1 MSRHSEEKKNKKGL
15 KTFGIIVLV
24 LLIILA
30 IIVGGTF
37 AFVHS
42 KLSKMQQV
50 DLNEDDLNVSAQAEQ
65 QLAEYR
71 NVAIF
76 GVDSRDDSYDKGNRS
91 DCIIIAS
98 INKYTNKI
106 KLLSLYRDT
115 YVFIPEHGYTKLNHA
130 YAYGGPKLAI
140 ETINRNFDMNIT
152 DYITVNFSALTD
164 VIDAL
169 GGVTINVT
177 SEELNEVNRYAKD
190 VARINGRE
198 WTKIEK
204 AGEQTLT
211 GVQATGYSRV
221 RYLKG
226 GDYARAGRQRTV
238 IDAIIK
244 KARHSGPKKLYNA
257 ADCFL
262 PQIATSLSGT
272 EFARLVS
279 FFPLYNIGSQDGFPF
294 DKTNKTINKAAVV
307 VCNTLPSN
315 VKKLHEYLFE
325 TKDYNPSQTVVKISK
340 GS

>member
-1 MSRHSEEKKNKKGL
+1 MANKRKRKKHTKL
-15 KTFGIIVLV
+15 ILLIELVLILIAIAVGIIVL
-24 LLIILA
+24 LY
-30 IIVGGTF
+30 
-37 AFVHS
+37 S
-42 KLSKMQQV
+42 KINKPDWDDGKV
-50 DLNEDDLNVSAQAEQ
+50 YTNELNDDNMSRYINIAL
-65 QLAEYR
+65 
-71 NVAIF
+71 F
-76 GVDSRDDSYDKGNRS
+76 GVDSRANNLTKNTRS
-91 DCIIIAS
+91 DSIMIAS

-279 FFPLYNIGSQDGFPF
+279 FFPLYNIESQDGFPF

>member
-1 MSRHSEEKKNKKGL
+1 MANKRKRKKHTKL
-15 KTFGIIVLV
+15 ILLIELVLILIAIAVGIIVL
-24 LLIILA
+24 LY
-30 IIVGGTF
+30 
-37 AFVHS
+37 S
-42 KLSKMQQV
+42 KINKPDWDDGKV
-50 DLNEDDLNVSAQAEQ
+50 YTNELNDDNMSRYINIAL
-65 QLAEYR
+65 
-71 NVAIF
+71 F
-76 GVDSRDDSYDKGNRS
+76 GVDSRANDLTKNTRS
-91 DCIIIAS
+91 DSIIIAS

-279 FFPLYNIGSQDGFPF
+279 FFPLYNIESQDGFPF

>member
-1 MSRHSEEKKNKKGL
+1 MANKRKRKKHTKL
-15 KTFGIIVLV
+15 ILLIELVLILIAIAVGIIVL
-24 LLIILA
+24 LY
-30 IIVGGTF
+30 
-37 AFVHS
+37 S
-42 KLSKMQQV
+42 KINKSDWDDGKV
-50 DLNEDDLNVSAQAEQ
+50 YTNELNDDNMSRYINIAL
-65 QLAEYR
+65 
-71 NVAIF
+71 F
-76 GVDSRDDSYDKGNRS
+76 GVDSRANDLTKNTRS
-91 DCIIIAS
+91 DSIMIAS

-272 EFARLVS
+272 EFARLIS
-279 FFPLYNIGSQDGFPF
+279 FFPLYNIESQDGFPF

>member
-1 MSRHSEEKKNKKGL
+1 MANKRKRKKHTKL
-15 KTFGIIVLV
+15 ILLIELVLILIAIAVGIIVL
-24 LLIILA
+24 LY
-30 IIVGGTF
+30 
-37 AFVHS
+37 S
-42 KLSKMQQV
+42 KINKPDWDDGKV
-50 DLNEDDLNVSAQAEQ
+50 YTNELNDDNMSRYINIAL
-65 QLAEYR
+65 
-71 NVAIF
+71 F
-76 GVDSRDDSYDKGNRS
+76 GVDSRANDLTKNTRS
-91 DCIIIAS
+91 DSIMIAS

-279 FFPLYNIGSQDGFPF
+279 FFPLYNIESQNGFPF

>member
-1 MSRHSEEKKNKKGL
+1 
-15 KTFGIIVLV
+15 
-24 LLIILA
+24 
-30 IIVGGTF
+30 
-37 AFVHS
+37 
-42 KLSKMQQV
+42 
-50 DLNEDDLNVSAQAEQ
+50 
-65 QLAEYR
+65 
-71 NVAIF
+71 
-76 GVDSRDDSYDKGNRS
+76 
-91 DCIIIAS
+91 
-98 INKYTNKI
+98 
-106 KLLSLYRDT
+106 
-115 YVFIPEHGYTKLNHA
+115 
-130 YAYGGPKLAI
+130 
-140 ETINRNFDMNIT
+140 MNIT

-211 GVQATGYSRV
+211 AVVQATGYSRV

-279 FFPLYNIGSQDGFPF
+279 FFPLYNIGKPGWHP
-294 DKTNKTINKAAVV
+294 I
-307 VCNTLPSN
+307 L
-315 VKKLHEYLFE
+315 
-325 TKDYNPSQTVVKISK
+325 TKQIRQ
-340 GS
+340 

>member
-1 MSRHSEEKKNKKGL
+1 MSNKRKRKKHTKL
-15 KTFGIIVLV
+15 ILLIELVLILIAIAVGIIVL
-24 LLIILA
+24 LY
-30 IIVGGTF
+30 
-37 AFVHS
+37 S
-42 KLSKMQQV
+42 KINKPDWDDGKV
-50 DLNEDDLNVSAQAEQ
+50 YTNELNDDNMSRYINIAL
-65 QLAEYR
+65 
-71 NVAIF
+71 F
-76 GVDSRDDSYDKGNRS
+76 GVDSRANDLTKNTRS
-91 DCIIIAS
+91 DSIMIAS

-279 FFPLYNIGSQDGFPF
+279 FFPLYNIESQDGFPF

>member
-1 MSRHSEEKKNKKGL
+1 MANKRKRKKHTKL
-15 KTFGIIVLV
+15 ILLIELVLILIAIAVGIIVL
-24 LLIILA
+24 LY
-30 IIVGGTF
+30 
-37 AFVHS
+37 S
-42 KLSKMQQV
+42 KINKPDWDDGKV
-50 DLNEDDLNVSAQAEQ
+50 YTNELTDDNMSRYINIAL
-65 QLAEYR
+65 
-71 NVAIF
+71 F
-76 GVDSRDDSYDKGNRS
+76 GVDSRANDLTKNTRS
-91 DCIIIAS
+91 DSIMIAS

-279 FFPLYNIGSQDGFPF
+279 FFPLYNIESQDGFPF

>member
-1 MSRHSEEKKNKKGL
+1 MANKRKRKKHTKL
-15 KTFGIIVLV
+15 ILLIELVLILIAIAVGIIVL
-24 LLIILA
+24 LY
-30 IIVGGTF
+30 
-37 AFVHS
+37 S
-42 KLSKMQQV
+42 KINKPDWDDGKV
-50 DLNEDDLNVSAQAEQ
+50 YTNELNDDNMSRYINIAL
-65 QLAEYR
+65 
-71 NVAIF
+71 F
-76 GVDSRDDSYDKGNRS
+76 GVDSRANDLTKNTRS
-91 DCIIIAS
+91 DSIIIAS

-262 PQIATSLSGT
+262 PQIDTSLSGT

-279 FFPLYNIGSQDGFPF
+279 FFPLYNIESQDGFPF

-325 TKDYNPSQTVVKISK
+325 TKDYNPSQTVVKISN

>member
-1 MSRHSEEKKNKKGL
+1 MANKRKRKKHTKL
-15 KTFGIIVLV
+15 ILLIELVLILIAIAVGIIVL
-24 LLIILA
+24 LY
-30 IIVGGTF
+30 
-37 AFVHS
+37 S
-42 KLSKMQQV
+42 KINKPDWDDGKV
-50 DLNEDDLNVSAQAEQ
+50 YTNELNDDNMSRYINIAL
-65 QLAEYR
+65 
-71 NVAIF
+71 F
-76 GVDSRDDSYDKGNRS
+76 GVDSRANDLTKNTRS
-91 DCIIIAS
+91 DSIMIAS

-262 PQIATSLSGT
+262 PQTATSLSGT

-279 FFPLYNIGSQDGFPF
+279 FFPLYNIESQDGFPF

>member
-1 MSRHSEEKKNKKGL
+1 MANKRKRKKHTKL
-15 KTFGIIVLV
+15 ILLIELVLILIAIAVGIIVL
-24 LLIILA
+24 LY
-30 IIVGGTF
+30 
-37 AFVHS
+37 S
-42 KLSKMQQV
+42 KINKPDWDDGKV
-50 DLNEDDLNVSAQAEQ
+50 YTNELNDDNMSRYINIAL
-65 QLAEYR
+65 
-71 NVAIF
+71 F
-76 GVDSRDDSYDKGNRS
+76 GVDSRANDLTKNTRS
-91 DCIIIAS
+91 DSIMIAS

-272 EFARLVS
+272 EFAL
-279 FFPLYNIGSQDGFPF
+279 I
-294 DKTNKTINKAAVV
+294 
-307 VCNTLPSN
+307 
-315 VKKLHEYLFE
+315 
-325 TKDYNPSQTVVKISK
+325 
-340 GS
+340 

>member
-1 MSRHSEEKKNKKGL
+1 MANKRKRKKHTKL
-15 KTFGIIVLV
+15 ILLIELMLILIAIAVGIIVL
-24 LLIILA
+24 LY
-30 IIVGGTF
+30 
-37 AFVHS
+37 S
-42 KLSKMQQV
+42 KINKPDWDDGKV
-50 DLNEDDLNVSAQAEQ
+50 YTNELNDDNMSRYINIAL
-65 QLAEYR
+65 
-71 NVAIF
+71 F
-76 GVDSRDDSYDKGNRS
+76 GVDSRANDLTKNTRS
-91 DCIIIAS
+91 DSIIIAS

-198 WTKIEK
+198 WPKIEK

-244 KARHSGPKKLYNA
+244 KARHSDPKKLYNA

-279 FFPLYNIGSQDGFPF
+279 FFPLYDIESQDGFPF

-325 TKDYNPSQTVVKISK
+325 TKDYNPSQMVVKISK

>member
-1 MSRHSEEKKNKKGL
+1 MANKRKRKKHTKL
-15 KTFGIIVLV
+15 ILLIELVLILIAIAVGIIVL
-24 LLIILA
+24 LY
-30 IIVGGTF
+30 
-37 AFVHS
+37 S
-42 KLSKMQQV
+42 KINKPDWDDGKV
-50 DLNEDDLNVSAQAEQ
+50 YTNELNDDNMSRYINIAL
-65 QLAEYR
+65 
-71 NVAIF
+71 F
-76 GVDSRDDSYDKGNRS
+76 GVDSRANDLTKNTRS
-91 DCIIIAS
+91 DSIIIAS

-279 FFPLYNIGSQDGFPF
+279 FFPLYNIEIQDGFPF

>member
-1 MSRHSEEKKNKKGL
+1 MANKRKRKKHTKL
-15 KTFGIIVLV
+15 ILLIELVLILIAIAVGIIVL
-24 LLIILA
+24 LY
-30 IIVGGTF
+30 
-37 AFVHS
+37 S
-42 KLSKMQQV
+42 KINKPDWDDGKV
-50 DLNEDDLNVSAQAEQ
+50 YTNELNDDNMSRYINIAL
-65 QLAEYR
+65 
-71 NVAIF
+71 F
-76 GVDSRDDSYDKGNRS
+76 GVDSRANDLTKNTRS
-91 DCIIIAS
+91 DSIMIAS

-279 FFPLYNIGSQDGFPF
+279 FFPLYNIESQDGFPF

>member
-1 MSRHSEEKKNKKGL
+1 MANKRKRKKHTKL
-15 KTFGIIVLV
+15 ILLIELVLILIAIAVGIIVL
-24 LLIILA
+24 LY
-30 IIVGGTF
+30 
-37 AFVHS
+37 S
-42 KLSKMQQV
+42 KINKPDWDDGKV
-50 DLNEDDLNVSAQAEQ
+50 YTNELNDDNMSRYINIAL
-65 QLAEYR
+65 
-71 NVAIF
+71 F
-76 GVDSRDDSYDKGNRS
+76 GVDSRANDLTKNTRS
-91 DCIIIAS
+91 DSIMIAS

-279 FFPLYNIGSQDGFPF
+279 FFPFYNIESQDGFPF

>member
-1 MSRHSEEKKNKKGL
+1 MANKRKRKKHTKL
-15 KTFGIIVLV
+15 ILLIELVLILIAIAVGIIVL
-24 LLIILA
+24 LY
-30 IIVGGTF
+30 
-37 AFVHS
+37 S
-42 KLSKMQQV
+42 KINKPDWDDGKV
-50 DLNEDDLNVSAQAEQ
+50 YTNELNDDNMSRYINIAL
-65 QLAEYR
+65 
-71 NVAIF
+71 F
-76 GVDSRDDSYDKGNRS
+76 GVDSGANDLTKNTRS
-91 DCIIIAS
+91 DSIMIAS

-279 FFPLYNIGSQDGFPF
+279 FFPLYNIESQDGFPF

>member
-1 MSRHSEEKKNKKGL
+1 MANKRKRKKHTKL
-15 KTFGIIVLV
+15 ILLIELVLILIAIAVGIIVL
-24 LLIILA
+24 LY
-30 IIVGGTF
+30 
-37 AFVHS
+37 S
-42 KLSKMQQV
+42 KINKPDWDDGKV
-50 DLNEDDLNVSAQAEQ
+50 YTNELNDDNMSRYINIAL
-65 QLAEYR
+65 
-71 NVAIF
+71 F
-76 GVDSRDDSYDKGNRS
+76 GVDSRANDLTKNTRS
-91 DCIIIAS
+91 DSIMIAS

-177 SEELNEVNRYAKD
+177 SEELNEVSRYAKD

-279 FFPLYNIGSQDGFPF
+279 FFPLYNIESQDGFPF

-325 TKDYNPSQTVVKISK
+325 TKDYNPSQTVVKISN
-340 GS
+340 GL

>member
-1 MSRHSEEKKNKKGL
+1 MANKRKRKKHTKL
-15 KTFGIIVLV
+15 ILLIELVLILIAIAVGIIVL
-24 LLIILA
+24 LY
-30 IIVGGTF
+30 
-37 AFVHS
+37 S
-42 KLSKMQQV
+42 KINKPDWDDGKV
-50 DLNEDDLNVSAQAEQ
+50 YTNELNDDNMSRYINIAL
-65 QLAEYR
+65 
-71 NVAIF
+71 F
-76 GVDSRDDSYDKGNRS
+76 GVDSRANDLTKNTRS
-91 DCIIIAS
+91 DSIIIAS

-279 FFPLYNIGSQDGFPF
+279 FFPLYNIESQDGFPF

-325 TKDYNPSQTVVKISK
+325 TKDYNPSQTVVKISNR
-340 GS
+340 S

>member
-1 MSRHSEEKKNKKGL
+1 MANKRKRKKHTKL
-15 KTFGIIVLV
+15 ILLIELVLILIAIAVGIIVL
-24 LLIILA
+24 LY
-30 IIVGGTF
+30 
-37 AFVHS
+37 S
-42 KLSKMQQV
+42 KINKPDWYDGKV
-50 DLNEDDLNVSAQAEQ
+50 YTNELNDDNMSRYINIAL
-65 QLAEYR
+65 
-71 NVAIF
+71 F
-76 GVDSRDDSYDKGNRS
+76 GVDSRANDLTKNTRS
-91 DCIIIAS
+91 DSIMIAS

-272 EFARLVS
+272 EFARLIS
-279 FFPLYNIGSQDGFPF
+279 FFPLYNIESQDGFPF

>member
-1 MSRHSEEKKNKKGL
+1 MANKRKRKKHTKL
-15 KTFGIIVLV
+15 ILLIELVLILIAIAVGIIVL
-24 LLIILA
+24 LY
-30 IIVGGTF
+30 
-37 AFVHS
+37 S
-42 KLSKMQQV
+42 KINKPDWDDGKV
-50 DLNEDDLNVSAQAEQ
+50 YTNELNDDNMSRYINIAL
-65 QLAEYR
+65 
-71 NVAIF
+71 F
-76 GVDSRDDSYDKGNRS
+76 GVDSRANDLTKNTRS
-91 DCIIIAS
+91 DSIMIAS

-272 EFARLVS
+272 EFARLIS
-279 FFPLYNIGSQDGFPF
+279 FFPLYNIESQDGFPF

>member
-1 MSRHSEEKKNKKGL
+1 MANKRKRKKHTKL
-15 KTFGIIVLV
+15 ILLIELVLILIAIAVGIIVL
-24 LLIILA
+24 LY
-30 IIVGGTF
+30 
-37 AFVHS
+37 S
-42 KLSKMQQV
+42 KINKPDWDDGKV
-50 DLNEDDLNVSAQAEQ
+50 YTNELNDDNMSRYINIAL
-65 QLAEYR
+65 
-71 NVAIF
+71 F
-76 GVDSRDDSYDKGNRS
+76 GVDSRANDLTKNTRS
-91 DCIIIAS
+91 DSIIIAS

>member
-1 MSRHSEEKKNKKGL
+1 MANKRKRKKHTKL
-15 KTFGIIVLV
+15 ILLIELVLILIAIAVGIIVL
-24 LLIILA
+24 LY
-30 IIVGGTF
+30 
-37 AFVHS
+37 S
-42 KLSKMQQV
+42 KINKPDWDDGKV
-50 DLNEDDLNVSAQAEQ
+50 YTNELNDDNMSRYINIAL
-65 QLAEYR
+65 
-71 NVAIF
+71 F
-76 GVDSRDDSYDKGNRS
+76 GVDSRANDLTKNTRS
-91 DCIIIAS
+91 DSIMIAS

-130 YAYGGPKLAI
+130 YAYGGPKLTI

-279 FFPLYNIGSQDGFPF
+279 FFPLYNIESQDGFPF

>member
-1 MSRHSEEKKNKKGL
+1 MANKRKRKKHTKL
-15 KTFGIIVLV
+15 ILLIELVLILIAIAVGIIVL
-24 LLIILA
+24 LY
-30 IIVGGTF
+30 
-37 AFVHS
+37 S
-42 KLSKMQQV
+42 KINKPDWDDGKV
-50 DLNEDDLNVSAQAEQ
+50 YTNELNDDNMSRYINIAL
-65 QLAEYR
+65 
-71 NVAIF
+71 F
-76 GVDSRDDSYDKGNRS
+76 GVDSRANDLTKNTRS
-91 DCIIIAS
+91 DSIMIAS

-279 FFPLYNIGSQDGFPF
+279 FFPLYNIESQDGFPF

-325 TKDYNPSQTVVKISK
+325 TKDYNPSQTVVKISN
-340 GS
+340 GL

>member
-1 MSRHSEEKKNKKGL
+1 MANKRKRKKRTKL
-15 KTFGIIVLV
+15 ILLIELVLILIAIAVGIIVL
-24 LLIILA
+24 LY
-30 IIVGGTF
+30 
-37 AFVHS
+37 S
-42 KLSKMQQV
+42 KINKPDWDDGKV
-50 DLNEDDLNVSAQAEQ
+50 YTNELNDDNMSRYINIAL
-65 QLAEYR
+65 
-71 NVAIF
+71 F
-76 GVDSRDDSYDKGNRS
+76 GVDSRANDLTKNTRS
-91 DCIIIAS
+91 DSIMIAS

-279 FFPLYNIGSQDGFPF
+279 FFPLYNIESQDGFPF

-325 TKDYNPSQTVVKISK
+325 TKDYNPSQTVVKISN
-340 GS
+340 GL

>member
-1 MSRHSEEKKNKKGL
+1 MANKRKRKKHTKL
-15 KTFGIIVLV
+15 ILLIELVLILIAIAVGIIVL
-24 LLIILA
+24 LY
-30 IIVGGTF
+30 
-37 AFVHS
+37 S
-42 KLSKMQQV
+42 KINKPDWDDGKV
-50 DLNEDDLNVSAQAEQ
+50 YTNELNDDNMSRYINIAL
-65 QLAEYR
+65 
-71 NVAIF
+71 F
-76 GVDSRDDSYDKGNRS
+76 GVDSRANDLTKNTRS
-91 DCIIIAS
+91 DSIMIAS

-257 ADCFL
+257 ANCFL

-272 EFARLVS
+272 EFARLIS
-279 FFPLYNIGSQDGFPF
+279 FFPLYNIESQDGFPF